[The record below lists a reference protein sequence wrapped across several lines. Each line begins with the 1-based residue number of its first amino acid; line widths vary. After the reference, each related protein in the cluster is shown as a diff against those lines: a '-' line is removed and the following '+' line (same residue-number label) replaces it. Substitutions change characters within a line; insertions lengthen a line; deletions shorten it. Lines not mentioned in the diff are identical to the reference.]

1 MRFVYFWFLKT
12 GEKKR
17 SKITMEKKIQLWH
30 QWNHHT
36 LQFMCYCVHLDQQ
49 SVDQRRCHVVDDTV
63 GRNWKKR
70 WFNYLSQFNGFT
82 TYQKIKS
89 KYLKRKRASAIAYME
104 ITVDWH
110 FYSSSLL
117 QTCAIVIASF
127 SSILKHP
134 NNSLLTLYVFW
145 HFYHTLYYC
154 FIIYF
159 FFLKFSVLLFF

>member
-89 KYLKRKRASAIAYME
+89 KYFEAKESECNRVYGNHCSLTFLFLLPLSNLFHCLCHVPPLYLKQPKQVFFNPIKYIFE
-104 ITVDWH
+104 H
-110 FYSSSLL
+110 LL
-117 QTCAIVIASF
+117 
-127 SSILKHP
+127 
-134 NNSLLTLYVFW
+134 
-145 HFYHTLYYC
+145 HTLY
-154 FIIYF
+154 
-159 FFLKFSVLLFF
+159 LLFL